1 MLEKNNENSS
11 RQKTTSGLKVPTGSG
26 EVIHAISRVEL
37 YPQKFHANRFTRL
50 GGDRFTHIKKTAS
63 KHTKVRT
70 GVIIGGMSTDKQ
82 GIFVSF

>member
-1 MLEKNNENSS
+1 MLIFLNKIVGKSNENSS

-50 GGDRFTHIKKTAS
+50 GGDRHIK
-63 KHTKVRT
+63 
-70 GVIIGGMSTDKQ
+70 
-82 GIFVSF
+82 